1 MQLQRLKKHR
11 TMLFI
16 DDKSKDAANW
26 LRIGKSTV
34 YDLVLNAQAEENNF
48 IEDEMPS
55 TDITNYK
62 PEISQ
67 ELQCNKGDPAFD
79 YIYGMFY
86 NLPTG
91 EDVKIPALF
100 VFDGNEGTEDAP
112 EFKAWNTISTITL
125 DHFDSVA
132 EKIYFKLNINSIERG
147 TVKVTAGN
155 PVYTKA
161 VTKNVV
167 TDGVGI

>member
-1 MQLQRLKKHR
+1 MGLQRLKKHR

-16 DDKSKDAANW
+16 DDKSKDTPTW

-34 YDLVLNAQAEENNF
+34 YDLVLNAQTEENNF

-79 YIYGMFY
+79 YIYAMFY

-100 VFDGNEGTEDAP
+100 VFDGDVGTEDAP
-112 EFKAWNTISTITL
+112 EFRAWNTTSTITPE
-125 DHFDSVA
+125 HFDSVA

-147 TVKVTAGN
+147 TVKVTDGK

-167 TDGVGI
+167 ADGAGI

>member
-1 MQLQRLKKHR
+1 
-11 TMLFI
+11 MLFI
-16 DDKSKDAANW
+16 DDKSKDSPTW

-34 YDLVLNAQAEENNF
+34 YDLVLNAQTEENNF

-79 YIYGMFY
+79 YIYAMFY

-100 VFDGNEGTEDAP
+100 VFDGDVGTEDAP
-112 EFKAWNTISTITL
+112 EFRAWNTTSTITRE
-125 DHFDSVA
+125 HFDSVA
-132 EKIYFKLNINSIERG
+132 EKIYFKLNSNSIERG
-147 TVKVTAGN
+147 TVKVTDGK

-167 TDGVGI
+167 ADGEGI

>member
-34 YDLVLNAQAEENNF
+34 YDLVLNAQTEENNF

-67 ELQCNKGDPAFD
+67 ELQCN
-79 YIYGMFY
+79 
-86 NLPTG
+86 NCL
-91 EDVKIPALF
+91 
-100 VFDGNEGTEDAP
+100 
-112 EFKAWNTISTITL
+112 
-125 DHFDSVA
+125 
-132 EKIYFKLNINSIERG
+132 
-147 TVKVTAGN
+147 
-155 PVYTKA
+155 
-161 VTKNVV
+161 
-167 TDGVGI
+167 